1 MNKAL
6 LTVAIATLC
15 STGFADEASRLS
27 ICGTLKPHASCKVG
41 AQVGGRIEKVLCEEG
56 QTVEEGQVL
65 VELDT
70 TFFELEVKRQSALYQ
85 NAQVAYEEAKL
96 DAERMTNLWDKP
108 DPAIPKKL
116 YDEAQ
121 FRLRQKKN
129 TLIQASAELKASQ
142 VRLKEASVAAP
153 FSGIITHCY
162 IDRGDSIATAP
173 PTEIVELIDSSRLT
187 LEFSAPQERIG
198 TLKVG
203 APVTFQIEGDLGTYT
218 AKVTKVIP
226 VIDEK
231 TRSFRCQA
239 EVENPD
245 YVLKAGAF
253 VRGTVEPGD

>member
-1 MNKAL
+1 MNKAF

-15 STGFADEASRLS
+15 STGFTDEASRLS
-27 ICGTLKPHASCKVG
+27 ICGTLKPHASCTVA
-41 AQVGGRIEKVLCEEG
+41 AQVSGRVEKVLCEEG
-56 QTVEEGQVL
+56 QAVEAGQAL

-70 TFFELEVKRQSALYQ
+70 TFFELDVKRQSALYQ

-108 DPAIPKKL
+108 DPAVPKKL

-121 FRLRQKKN
+121 FRFRQKKN

-142 VRLKEASVAAP
+142 VRLKEASVTAP

-162 IDRGDSIATAP
+162 IDKGDSIASAP
-173 PTEIVELIDSSRLT
+173 ATEILQLIDPSRLT
-187 LEFSAPQERIG
+187 LEFSAPQEKIG
-198 TLKVG
+198 TLKAG
-203 APVTFQIEGDLGTYT
+203 AAVTFQMEGDLRTYT
-218 AKVTKVIP
+218 ANVTKVIP
-226 VIDEK
+226 AIDEK

-253 VRGTVEPGD
+253 VRGTVETGD